1 MPAQCAE
8 MDLLLSGSAHTIS
21 RRSNSNVPNR
31 GEPPHA
37 PHRKKSHKSKKNDPS
52 SSSSSAIPSVPSRGI
67 LRRNLDSF
75 GLPLPKSKSSQPDPG
90 PALRSR
96 PNIAYTSGPK
106 LPEPPTHARHSSL
119 PSSAAAEERRLNK
132 GKQREFIEDDALSS
146 ATEADH
152 LRDEIEQLKKL
163 VHEQKKTMKKQKK
176 QLEEREREASSA
188 KLNKQEQDAQIQ
200 TLKSKCRKNDELVS
214 TIEAAMQCQ
223 ICMDLMVKPFAL
235 SPCGH
240 VLCLECLQNW
250 FRSAPTQE
258 ETDLDPED
266 PDFVLCRQKS
276 CPCCRAVVTRKPVPI
291 FIVKNVAQALA
302 RAKDHATPPPAAAET
317 PEEDPWRGIFLSDT
331 ESDGY
336 LRDDMDEESLYEYG
350 YTDDEAF
357 IGGMLGFGIY
367 AETDPESVIGSDD
380 DLGGLDEEDD
390 EDEDADPEFV
400 FPIWEP
406 PAVPFIDPQDYAGT
420 DVTDEDIRMMQ
431 RGCTLPMIR
440 HYSMQYEHH
449 RGLTAFVSTTD
460 TRRPNEYC
468 LMLGWNVHLQP
479 DDLDGANYITD
490 VLDQVD
496 AIYDGLAPEIAWDVW
511 SDEDGVVHA
520 QLKVPAHPTAY
531 TDTDTEEWLD

>member
-1 MPAQCAE
+1 
-8 MDLLLSGSAHTIS
+8 MDLILGNSAHTIS

-31 GEPPHA
+31 AGEPLHA

-52 SSSSSAIPSVPSRGI
+52 PSSSLASAPSRGM

-75 GLPLPKSKSSQPDPG
+75 GLPLPKSKASQPEPS
-90 PALRSR
+90 PALLRSR
-96 PNIAYTSGPK
+96 PNIAYTSAPK
-106 LPEPPTHARHSSL
+106 LPEPPSHARHASL
-119 PSSAAAEERRLNK
+119 PSSTVAEERRRDK
-132 GKQREFIEDDALSS
+132 GKQREFVEDDASSSS

-152 LRDEIEQLKKL
+152 LREEIEALKKL
-163 VHEQKKTMKKQKK
+163 VHEQKKTLKKQKK

-200 TLKSKCRKNDELVS
+200 TLKTRCRKNDELVS

-240 VLCLECLQNW
+240 VLCLDCLQNW

-266 PDFVLCRQKS
+266 PEFILRRDKT

-291 FIVKNVAQALA
+291 FIVKNVAQALV
-302 RAKDHATPPPAAAET
+302 RAKDHTTPPPDAAGSAS
-317 PEEDPWRGIFLSDT
+317 PDEDPWRGIFLSDT

-367 AETDPESVIGSDD
+367 AETDPESVIGSED
-380 DLGGLDEEDD
+380 DLGGVDEED
-390 EDEDADPEFV
+390 EDEDAEPEYVDPV
-400 FPIWEP
+400 WEP
-406 PAVPFIDPQDYAGT
+406 PYASFVDVQDYAGT
-420 DVTDEDIRMMQ
+420 DVTAEDIRMLQ

-449 RGLTAFVSTTD
+449 SGLTAFVSTTD

-468 LMLGWNVHLQP
+468 LMLGWNVHLAD

-496 AIYDGLAPEIAWDVW
+496 AIYDGLAPEIAWEVW
-511 SDEDGVVHA
+511 SDEDNVVHA
-520 QLKVPAHPTAY
+520 QRKVRAHPTAY